1 MTVTVNGKPRPL
13 GKAHSLADLLKAL
26 GVNAIHMAVERNDVI
41 IPAYAFETTLV
52 APGDRIEI
60 IQFVGGG

>member
-13 GKAHSLADLLKAL
+13 GEAQSLADLLKAL
-26 GVNAIHMAVERNDVI
+26 GVRAEKMAVERNGVI
-41 IPAYAFETTLV
+41 IPAHAFGNTPV
-52 APGDRIEI
+52 APGDQIEI